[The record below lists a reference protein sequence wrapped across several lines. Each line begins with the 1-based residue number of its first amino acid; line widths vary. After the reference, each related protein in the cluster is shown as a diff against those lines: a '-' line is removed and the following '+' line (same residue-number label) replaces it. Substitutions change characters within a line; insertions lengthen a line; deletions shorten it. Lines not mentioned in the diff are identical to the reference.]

1 LGSNT
6 GIVEDD
12 SIDKIQVMKAEEF
25 DVEGKVFEQSGLIK
39 RICKGFVIQDII
51 LCYREPVPAASTWPQ
66 TFIPRHDKL

>member
-1 LGSNT
+1 MGSNT

-39 RICKGFVIQDII
+39 RICKGFVILDVIV
-51 LCYREPVPAASTWPQ
+51 CYREPVPAAPAWPQ